1 MNPQLGWWP
10 FGTMTGT
17 APGQLTQPILPDWS
31 LQRVDVNF
39 AGDIGIEKEV
49 VANVASYGKQL
60 GIITE
65 AVLALASG
73 QQADESIKRLR
84 EIADEVE
91 KIKKERERSLADQA
105 RAAMEKLAKLEPDM
119 ARQIA
124 FEYAARR
131 NP

>member
-17 APGQLTQPILPDWS
+17 APGQLNQPILPDWS
-31 LQRVDVNF
+31 LQRIDVNF

-60 GIITE
+60 GIITD

-73 QQADESIKRLR
+73 HQADESIKRLR